1 MEPLFVWL
9 EATSLSTWLRESPSL
24 WAFPF
29 VLILHTVGLAFF
41 VGTNVAWDVRVLG
54 FSLGIP
60 LEALRRY
67 FLVMWAGFWIN
78 AFSGVLLLIAYPT
91 KALTNPLFYA
101 KLALIA
107 FGVVL
112 AFRIRREVNGLA
124 ARADAASDGKDA
136 RGGIA
141 RVLDRRHLRR
151 SPARIHV
158 HASDGGLPVLD
169 QLLHAVEAYLRHTPQ
184 GEFLRTARWG
194 WPIFESLHFLGMS
207 LLLGTV
213 GVFDLRLLGFA
224 RRIPDCC
231 AAPADSDWHLG
242 LLHQPRDRY
251 LLHLRH
257 ARSIPV
263 QQGVLLEG
271 DVHHDCW
278 RQRDDLLRANVPAIA
293 GDAAGRRRLRWR
305 RVWRAECRCSRGLA
319 SCPLDGC

>member
-1 MEPLFVWL
+1 MESFFVWV

-124 ARADAASDGKDA
+124 ARADAPPMA
-136 RGGIA
+136 RMLAAVSLVCWIA
-141 RVLDRRHLRR
+141 V
-151 SPARIHV
+151 
-158 HASDGGLPVLD
+158 
-169 QLLHAVEAYLRHTPQ
+169 
-184 GEFLRTARWG
+184 
-194 WPIFESLHFLGMS
+194 IFAG
-207 LLLGTV
+207 
-213 GVFDLRLLGFA
+213 RLLA
-224 RRIPDCC
+224 YTCT
-231 AAPADSDWHLG
+231 
-242 LLHQPRDRY
+242 
-251 LLHLRH
+251 
-257 ARSIPV
+257 
-263 QQGVLLEG
+263 
-271 DVHHDCW
+271 
-278 RQRDDLLRANVPAIA
+278 
-293 GDAAGRRRLRWR
+293 RLT
-305 RVWRAECRCSRGLA
+305 VDFPC
-319 SCPLDGC
+319 